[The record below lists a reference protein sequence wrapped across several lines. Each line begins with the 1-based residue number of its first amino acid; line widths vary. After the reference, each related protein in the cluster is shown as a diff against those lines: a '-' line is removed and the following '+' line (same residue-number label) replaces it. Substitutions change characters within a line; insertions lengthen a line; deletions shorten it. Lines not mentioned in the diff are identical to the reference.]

1 MEESTGRN
9 GAEDKGGNSGHV
21 GEKLPAMVTGRK
33 IEIEDVN
40 ASNHNQ
46 HCDETEEDNTVSSH
60 LDELYQRHPD
70 VIERWLLA
78 EGRDA
83 LLGRAFAARN
93 KTCEEHES
101 DTKQRRRRIQRNNSV
116 TSELFHVWVSTS
128 PKKMKPQSG

>member
-9 GAEDKGGNSGHV
+9 GAEDKVENSGNDS
-21 GEKLPAMVTGRK
+21 MVTGRK
-33 IEIEDVN
+33 TAEDVN
-40 ASNHNQ
+40 TSNHNQ
-46 HCDETEEDNTVSSH
+46 NCDETDEDKSIGSR

-70 VIERWLLA
+70 VVERWLLA

-83 LLGRAFAARN
+83 LLVRALAAKN
-93 KTCEEHES
+93 KTSEEHES
-101 DTKQRRRRIQRNNSV
+101 DTKHRRRRIQRNNSV